1 MTRMFETAEA
11 CVDHAI
17 ATLGKQIRLGAPLGL
32 GKPVQL
38 MNAFFRR
45 AVEDPDIDL
54 HIYTALSL
62 EVPKPASHIEAELA
76 GPIVERLFGDYEPL
90 AYMEALRAGNMPAN
104 IQVSELYFKAGSM
117 KGLPSA
123 QQNYI
128 SSNYTH
134 IARDMAAAGVNV
146 LVQLVAARETD
157 AGLSLS
163 LSCNPDVA
171 LDVIRQRW

>member
-1 MTRMFETAEA
+1 MTERFATAEA
-11 CVDHAI
+11 CVDYTI
-17 ATLGKQIRLGAPLGL
+17 ARLGKTLRLGAPLGL

-45 AVEDPDIDL
+45 AEQDPEIDL

-76 GPIVERLFGDYEPL
+76 GPIVERIFGNYEPL
-90 AYMEALRAGNMPAN
+90 AYMEAQRSGNLPDN

-117 KGLPSA
+117 KGIPAA
-123 QQNYI
+123 QQQYI

-134 IARDMAAAGVNV
+134 IARDMMAAGVNV
-146 LVQLVAARETD
+146 LLQLPGKPPTGFR
-157 AGLSLS
+157 
-163 LSCNPDVA
+163 
-171 LDVIRQRW
+171 

>member
-45 AVEDPDIDL
+45 AVEDPEIDL

-76 GPIVERLFGDYEPL
+76 GPIVERLFGDYE
-90 AYMEALRAGNMPAN
+90 
-104 IQVSELYFKAGSM
+104 
-117 KGLPSA
+117 
-123 QQNYI
+123 
-128 SSNYTH
+128 
-134 IARDMAAAGVNV
+134 
-146 LVQLVAARETD
+146 
-157 AGLSLS
+157 
-163 LSCNPDVA
+163 
-171 LDVIRQRW
+171 